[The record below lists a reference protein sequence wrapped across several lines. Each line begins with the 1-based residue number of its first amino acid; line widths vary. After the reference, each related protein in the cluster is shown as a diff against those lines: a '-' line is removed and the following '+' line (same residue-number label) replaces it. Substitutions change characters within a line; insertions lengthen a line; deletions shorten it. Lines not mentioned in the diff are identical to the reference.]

1 MPVFSQLTT
10 QMRHW
15 WDEPW
20 WNQSLNI
27 IQQYYWVP
35 LLVIGILVIVVLY
48 LLFRPLNRIKVTKNL
63 EPVVQTTVREQ
74 QSDTIKKI
82 ESPENNVRVTTQESP
97 IEVALRLLE
106 SDERNVVEILVK
118 EGGSMLQKEIS
129 WKTGYSRVKTHRVLV
144 RLIRRGV
151 VTSDKYYNTNRI
163 TLSNWL
169 LEKRDNSPAS

>member
-1 MPVFSQLTT
+1 MTIASQLTT

-15 WDEPW
+15 WDDPW
-20 WNQSLNI
+20 WNQSLNV

-35 LLVIGILVIVVLY
+35 LLVIGILIVMVMY
-48 LLFRPLNRIKVTKNL
+48 LLFRPLNRIKVTENL
-63 EPVVQTTVREQ
+63 EPVVQTTVQEQ
-74 QSDTIKKI
+74 HMDIIKKI
-82 ESPENNVRVTTQESP
+82 ESSESNVSVTTQESP
-97 IEVALRLLE
+97 IDVALRLLE
-106 SDERNVVEILVK
+106 SDERNVVETLVN

-151 VTSDKYYNTNRI
+151 VTSDKYYNTNKI

-169 LEKRDNSPAS
+169 LEKVNS

>member
-1 MPVFSQLTT
+1 MSIVSQLMT

-15 WDEPW
+15 WDDPW

-48 LLFRPLNRIKVTKNL
+48 LLFRPLNRIKVTENL
-63 EPVVQTTVREQ
+63 EPIVQTKVRETQ
-74 QSDTIKKI
+74 IDTPKKI
-82 ESPENNVRVTTQESP
+82 KSDDDTGSAKTQESQ
-97 IEVALRLLE
+97 IDVALRLLE
-106 SDERNVVEILVK
+106 SDERNVVETLVK

-129 WKTGYSRVKTHRVLV
+129 WKTGYSRVKTHRILV

-151 VTSDKYYNTNRI
+151 VTSDKYYNTNKI
-163 TLSNWL
+163 TLLNWL
-169 LEKRDNSPAS
+169 LEQSDS